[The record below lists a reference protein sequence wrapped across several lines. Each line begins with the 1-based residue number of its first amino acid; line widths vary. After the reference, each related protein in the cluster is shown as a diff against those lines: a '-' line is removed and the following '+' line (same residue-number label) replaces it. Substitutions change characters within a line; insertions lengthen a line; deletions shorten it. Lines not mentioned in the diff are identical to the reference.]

1 MLNTA
6 VKSDPSMLD
15 EEPSEQDLVREAV
28 EMILNGAAIG
38 DPQPVA
44 RHTMR
49 DACCVLMHHGGAVSV
64 SVADLAGAVFAAAE
78 TAREPD
84 VAWRRLNCDAHV
96 AETEADFTEAGGSR
110 LRANMTLI
118 LHGRRWRATTIVL
131 RTIATPER
139 RRNAA
144 H

>member
-1 MLNTA
+1 MLNAA
-6 VKSDPSMLD
+6 VKGDPSILD
-15 EEPSEQDLVREAV
+15 DDPSDQDLVREAV
-28 EMILNGAAIG
+28 EMVLNGAAIG

-49 DACCVLMHHGGAVSV
+49 DACCVLIHHGGAVSV
-64 SVADLAGAVFAAAE
+64 SVADLAGAVFAAGE
-78 TAREPD
+78 TAREPEI
-84 VAWRRLNCDAHV
+84 VWRRLNCDAQV

-118 LHGRRWRATTIVL
+118 RHGRRWRATTIVL
-131 RTIATPER
+131 RTVETPIRRQGAT
-139 RRNAA
+139 